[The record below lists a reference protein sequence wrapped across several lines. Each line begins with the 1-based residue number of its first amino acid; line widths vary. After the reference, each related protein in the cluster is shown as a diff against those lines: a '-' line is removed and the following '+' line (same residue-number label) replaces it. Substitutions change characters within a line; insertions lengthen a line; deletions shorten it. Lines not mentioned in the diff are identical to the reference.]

1 MGLNYVD
8 ISVAPPIFT
17 ETTIIP
23 GKQGIQGIQ
32 GISGVYVGENAPTEA
47 DGEYNVWIKTN
58 GEEMDF
64 RGNGIKGF
72 TYHYGISN
80 SQQQIPTDWKDTPPE
95 MKDNAYAWTKIDIEM
110 TNETVKNQ
118 TFYVVAKQGTPA
130 GFDDSKCTA
139 TIPADDT
146 WAENPTVT
154 VTPAGG
160 NTDKGFQ
167 FAFKH
172 LRGKSIKN
180 IRALYAVHNHP
191 KEAPEDSKFS
201 PELPDVVGQDNY
213 LWTKVEV
220 TVDGPNGGTV
230 YAFPFVSKTGDKGEK
245 GDTGAPA
252 GFGTISAEVGSN
264 VGSNANGSKPK
275 VEVTADGDNTAKK
288 LHFNFDY
295 LRGATFTPSV
305 SENGVLS
312 WDCDNTELEPNKP
325 APLDIVGKLK
335 TAFSGGCTFQVLNAA
350 PPEGTPDTMISLV
363 VNNNANV

>member
-64 RGNGIKGF
+64 RGNGITGF
-72 TYHYGISN
+72 EYSYSVSN
-80 SQQQIPTDWKDTPPE
+80 DEQIPDPNTWQSTPPSAN
-95 MKDNAYAWTKIDIEM
+95 DSVYAWTKIDIKTTDNLE
-110 TNETVKNQ
+110 NK

-130 GFDDSKCTA
+130 GFDDARCTA

-146 WAENPTVT
+146 WAENPTVR
-154 VTPAGG
+154 VTPVGG

-167 FAFKH
+167 FAFEH

-191 KEAPEDSKFS
+191 KEMPEDSKFS
-201 PELPDVVGQDNY
+201 TELPDVVGQDNY

-264 VGSNANGSKPK
+264 VDGKPK

-295 LRGATFTPSV
+295 LRGATFIPSV
-305 SENGVLS
+305 SKEGVLS
-312 WDCDNTELEPNKP
+312 WDCNNTELKPQKP
-325 APLDIVGKLK
+325 APLDMVGKIK

-363 VNNNANV
+363 VDNNANA

>member
-47 DGEYNVWIKTN
+47 DGEYNVWIHTN
-58 GEEMDF
+58 GQPMDF
-64 RGNGIKGF
+64 RGNGITDF
-72 TYHYGISN
+72 EYYYGIST
-80 SQQQIPTDWKDTPPE
+80 QQGVMPTNWQSTPPSNIV
-95 MKDNAYAWTKIDIEM
+95 DNAFVWTKINIKTTDDLG
-110 TNETVKNQ
+110 NQ

-130 GFDDSKCTA
+130 GFDNSKCTA
-139 TIPADDT
+139 TIPENDT
-146 WAENPTVT
+146 WAANPTVT
-154 VTPAGG
+154 VTPVGG
-160 NTDKGFQ
+160 DTDKGFQ
-167 FAFKH
+167 FAFEH
-172 LRGKSIKN
+172 LRGKGIKN
-180 IRALYAVHNHP
+180 VRALYAVHNHP
-191 KEAPEDSKFS
+191 KEAPADSKFS
-201 PELPDVVGQDNY
+201 TELPDVVGQDNY

-264 VGSNANGSKPK
+264 VNGTPT

-295 LRGATFTPSV
+295 LRGATFTPRI
-305 SENGVLS
+305 EGGVLK
-312 WDCDNTELEPNKP
+312 WNCDNTALAKP
-325 APLDIVGKLK
+325 ADFDVVGGVQAAMGGYTIRKSS
-335 TAFSGGCTFQVLNAA
+335 TAPAA
-350 PPEGTPDTMISLV
+350 GTSDNIITLVTEG
-363 VNNNANV
+363 

>member
-47 DGEYNVWIKTN
+47 DGEYNVWIQTN

-80 SQQQIPTDWKDTPPE
+80 SQQQIPTDWKDAPPE

-146 WAENPTVT
+146 WAENPSVT
-154 VTPAGG
+154 VTPVGDD
-160 NTDKGFQ
+160 NTKKGFQ

-180 IRALYAVHNHP
+180 IRALYAVHDNP
-191 KEAPEDSKFS
+191 TQAPDNFS
-201 PELPDVVGQDNY
+201 TSLPEVVGQDNY

-252 GFGTISAEVGSN
+252 GFAKPSINIDDKVGTPMATVDVSG
-264 VGSNANGSKPK
+264 P
-275 VEVTADGDNTAKK
+275 NTAKEFT
-288 LHFNFDY
+288 FNFKN
-295 LRGATFTPSV
+295 LRGATFIPSV
-305 SENGVLS
+305 SEEGVLS
-312 WDCDNTELEPNKP
+312 WKCDNTALEPQKP
-325 APLDIVGKLK
+325 APLDMVGKIK

-363 VNNNANV
+363 VNNNANA

>member
-8 ISVAPPIFT
+8 ISIAPPIFT

-64 RGNGIKGF
+64 RGNGITDF
-72 TYHYGISN
+72 EYSYSVSN
-80 SQQQIPTDWKDTPPE
+80 DEQIPDPNTWQSTPPSAN
-95 MKDNAYAWTKIDIEM
+95 DSVYAWTKIDIKTTDNLE
-110 TNETVKNQ
+110 NK

-130 GFDDSKCTA
+130 GFDNARCTA

-154 VTPAGG
+154 VTPVGG

-167 FAFKH
+167 FAFEH

-191 KEAPEDSKFS
+191 KDAPEDSKFS
-201 PELPDVVGQDNY
+201 TELPDVVGQDNY

-230 YAFPFVSKTGDKGEK
+230 YAFPFVFKTGDKGEK

-252 GFGTISAEVGSN
+252 GFAKPSISVDDKVGTPMATVDVSG
-264 VGSNANGSKPK
+264 P
-275 VEVTADGDNTAKK
+275 NTAKEFT
-288 LHFNFDY
+288 FNFKN

-305 SENGVLS
+305 DEAGVLRWS
-312 WDCDNTELEPNKP
+312 CDNTALESQKP
-325 APLDIVGKLK
+325 APLDMVGKIK

-363 VNNNANV
+363 VNNNANA

>member
-8 ISVAPPIFT
+8 ISIAPPIYT

-47 DGEYNVWIKTN
+47 DGEYNVWIQTN
-58 GEEMDF
+58 GQEMDF
-64 RGNGIKGF
+64 RGNGITGF
-72 TYHYGISN
+72 EYHYGIST
-80 SQQQIPTDWKDTPPE
+80 QQGVMPTNWQSTPPSNIV
-95 MKDNAYAWTKIDIEM
+95 DNAFVWTKIDIKTTDNLE
-110 TNETVKNQ
+110 NK

-130 GFDDSKCTA
+130 GFDNAKCTA
-139 TIPADDT
+139 TIPANDT
-146 WAENPTVT
+146 WAESPTVT
-154 VTPAGG
+154 VTPVGG
-160 NTDKGFQ
+160 DTDKGFQ
-167 FAFKH
+167 FAFEH

-180 IRALYAVHNHP
+180 VRALYAVHTSP
-191 KEAPEDSKFS
+191 TQAPADSKFS
-201 PELPDVVGQDNY
+201 TDLPAVVGQDKY

-245 GDTGAPA
+245 GDTGPAA
-252 GFGTISAEVGSN
+252 GFTAPTAAIDDN
-264 VGSNANGSKPK
+264 VGTPAVS
-275 VEVTADGDNTAKK
+275 VTASGPDTAKK
-288 LHFNFDY
+288 FVFAFKN

-305 SENGVLS
+305 SEAGVLS
-312 WDCDNTELEPNKP
+312 WSCDKALPKP
-325 APLDIVGKLK
+325 ADLDMVGKIK

-363 VNNNANV
+363 VDNNAST

>member
-47 DGEYNVWIKTN
+47 DGEYNVWIQTN
-58 GEEMDF
+58 GQPMDF
-64 RGNGIKGF
+64 RGNGITDF
-72 TYHYGISN
+72 EYYYGIST
-80 SQQQIPTDWKDTPPE
+80 QQGVMPTNWQSTPPSNIV
-95 MKDNAYAWTKIDIEM
+95 DNAFVWTKINIKTTDDLE
-110 TNETVKNQ
+110 NK

-139 TIPADDT
+139 TIPANDT
-146 WAENPTVT
+146 WAANPTVT
-154 VTPAGG
+154 VTPVGG
-160 NTDKGFQ
+160 DTDKGFQ

-172 LRGKSIKN
+172 LRGKGIKN
-180 IRALYAVHNHP
+180 VRALYAVHTSP
-191 KEAPEDSKFS
+191 TQAPADSEFS
-201 PELPDVVGQDNY
+201 TSLPEVVGQDKY
-213 LWTKVEV
+213 LWTKIEVEV
-220 TVDGPNGGTV
+220 DDGTV

-252 GFGTISAEVGSN
+252 GFGTVSAEVGLN
-264 VGSNANGSKPK
+264 VGSNVDGSKPT

-295 LRGATFTPSV
+295 LRGATFTPQI
-305 SENGVLS
+305 EGGVLRWS
-312 WDCDNTELEPNKP
+312 CDNTALATP
-325 APLDIVGKLK
+325 AEFDVVGGVQAAMGGYTIRKSS
-335 TAFSGGCTFQVLNAA
+335 TAPAA
-350 PPEGTPDTMISLV
+350 GTSDNIITLVTEG
-363 VNNNANV
+363 

>member
-1 MGLNYVD
+1 MGVNYVD
-8 ISVAPPIFT
+8 VSIAPPVYT

-64 RGNGIKGF
+64 RGNGITDF
-72 TYHYGISN
+72 EYFYGIST
-80 SQQQIPTDWKDTPPE
+80 QQGVMPTNWQSTPPSNIV
-95 MKDNAYAWTKIDIEM
+95 DNAFVWTKINIKTTDNLE
-110 TNETVKNQ
+110 NK

-130 GFDDSKCTA
+130 GFDNSKCTA
-139 TIPADDT
+139 TIPANDT
-146 WAENPTVT
+146 WAENPTVR
-154 VTPAGG
+154 VNPVGG
-160 NTDKGFQ
+160 DTDKGFQ
-167 FAFKH
+167 FAFEH
-172 LRGKSIKN
+172 LRGKGIKN
-180 IRALYAVHNHP
+180 IRALYAVHDNP
-191 KEAPEDSKFS
+191 TQAPDNFS
-201 PELPDVVGQDNY
+201 TDLPAVVGQDKY

-252 GFGTISAEVGSN
+252 GFGTITAEVGSN
-264 VGSNANGSKPK
+264 VGSNVGDSKPK

-295 LRGATFTPSV
+295 LRGATFTPRI
-305 SENGVLS
+305 EGGVLRWS
-312 WDCDNTELEPNKP
+312 CDNKALATPAEFDVVGGVQAAMGGYTIRKSSTAPAAGTSDNIITLVTE
-325 APLDIVGKLK
+325 G
-335 TAFSGGCTFQVLNAA
+335 
-350 PPEGTPDTMISLV
+350 
-363 VNNNANV
+363 

>member
-8 ISVAPPIFT
+8 ISIAPPIYT

-64 RGNGIKGF
+64 RGNGITDF
-72 TYHYGISN
+72 EYSYSVSN
-80 SQQQIPTDWKDTPPE
+80 DEQIPDPNTWQSTPPSAN
-95 MKDNAYAWTKIDIEM
+95 DSVYAWTKIDIKTTDNLE
-110 TNETVKNQ
+110 NK

-130 GFDDSKCTA
+130 GFDNARCTA

-154 VTPAGG
+154 VTPVGG

-167 FAFKH
+167 FAFEH

-191 KEAPEDSKFS
+191 KDAPEDSKFS
-201 PELPDVVGQDNY
+201 TELPDVVGQDNY

-252 GFGTISAEVGSN
+252 GFAKPSISVDDKVGTPMATVDVSG
-264 VGSNANGSKPK
+264 P
-275 VEVTADGDNTAKK
+275 NTAKEFT
-288 LHFNFDY
+288 FNFKN

-305 SENGVLS
+305 DEAGVLRWS
-312 WDCDNTELEPNKP
+312 CDNTALESQKP
-325 APLDIVGKLK
+325 APLDIVSKVQAAMGGYTIRKSS
-335 TAFSGGCTFQVLNAA
+335 TAPAA
-350 PPEGTPDTMISLV
+350 GTSDNIITLVTEG
-363 VNNNANV
+363 

>member
-64 RGNGIKGF
+64 RGNGITGF
-72 TYHYGISN
+72 EYSYSVSN
-80 SQQQIPTDWKDTPPE
+80 DEQIPDPNTWQSTPPSAN
-95 MKDNAYAWTKIDIEM
+95 DSVYAWTKIDIKTTDNLE
-110 TNETVKNQ
+110 NK
-118 TFYVVAKQGTPA
+118 TFYVMVKQGTPA

-139 TIPADDT
+139 TIPENDT
-146 WAENPTVT
+146 WAEKPTVT
-154 VTPAGG
+154 VTSDGG
-160 NTDKGFQ
+160 NTDKSFQ
-167 FAFKH
+167 FAFEH

-201 PELPDVVGQDNY
+201 TELPAVVGQDNY

-252 GFGTISAEVGSN
+252 GFAKPSISVDDKVGTPMATVDVSG
-264 VGSNANGSKPK
+264 P
-275 VEVTADGDNTAKK
+275 NTAKEFT
-288 LHFNFDY
+288 FNFKN
-295 LRGATFTPSV
+295 LRGATFIPSV
-305 SENGVLS
+305 SEEGVLS
-312 WDCDNTELEPNKP
+312 WYCDNTALESQKP
-325 APLDIVGKLK
+325 APLDMVGKIK

-363 VNNNANV
+363 VDNNANA

>member
-64 RGNGIKGF
+64 RGNGIKDF
-72 TYHYGISN
+72 QYSYSVSN
-80 SQQQIPTDWKDTPPE
+80 DEQIPDTWQATPPSAN
-95 MKDNAYAWTKIDIEM
+95 DSVYAWTKIDVKM
-110 TNETVKNQ
+110 TNNEVENQ

-146 WAENPTVT
+146 WAENPTVR
-154 VTPAGG
+154 VIPAGG

-167 FAFKH
+167 FAFEH

-191 KEAPEDSKFS
+191 KDAPEDSKFS
-201 PELPDVVGQDNY
+201 TELPDVVGQDNY

-252 GFGTISAEVGSN
+252 GFGTISAEVGSK
-264 VGSNANGSKPK
+264 VGSNANGSKPT

-295 LRGATFTPSV
+295 LRGATFTPRI
-305 SENGVLS
+305 EGGVLK
-312 WDCDNTELEPNKP
+312 WKCDNTKLELP
-325 APLDIVGKLK
+325 AEFDVVSGVQAAMGGYTIRKSS
-335 TAFSGGCTFQVLNAA
+335 TAPAA
-350 PPEGTPDTMISLV
+350 GTSDNIITLVTEG
-363 VNNNANV
+363 

>member
-17 ETTIIP
+17 ETTIIL

-64 RGNGIKGF
+64 RGNGIKDF
-72 TYHYGISN
+72 QYSYSVSN
-80 SQQQIPTDWKDTPPE
+80 DEQIPGPDTWQATPP
-95 MKDNAYAWTKIDIEM
+95 NANNSVYAWTKIDVKM
-110 TNETVKNQ
+110 TNNEVENQ

-130 GFDDSKCTA
+130 GFDDARCTA

-146 WAENPTVT
+146 WAENPTVE
-154 VTPAGG
+154 VTPVGG

-167 FAFKH
+167 FAFKN

-180 IRALYAVHNHP
+180 IRALYAVHTSP
-191 KEAPEDSKFS
+191 TQAPADSEFS
-201 PELPDVVGQDNY
+201 TNLPEVVGQDKY

-252 GFGTISAEVGSN
+252 GFGTVSAEVGSN
-264 VGSNANGSKPK
+264 VGSNVGDSKPK

-295 LRGATFTPSV
+295 LRGATFTPQI
-305 SENGVLS
+305 EGGVLK
-312 WDCDNTELEPNKP
+312 WNCDNTALAKP
-325 APLDIVGKLK
+325 AEFDVVGAVQAAMGGYTIRKSS
-335 TAFSGGCTFQVLNAA
+335 TAPA
-350 PPEGTPDTMISLV
+350 EGTSDNIITLV
-363 VNNNANV
+363 TEG

>member
-64 RGNGIKGF
+64 TGNGIKAF
-72 TYHYGISN
+72 TYRYGISN
-80 SQQQIPTDWKDTPPE
+80 SQQQIPTDWQDTPPE
-95 MKDNAYAWTKIDIEM
+95 MKDNTYGWTKIDIEM
-110 TNETVKNQ
+110 TNETVGNQ

-146 WAENPTVT
+146 WAEKPTVE
-154 VTPAGG
+154 VKPVGG

-167 FAFKH
+167 FAFKN

-180 IRALYAVHNHP
+180 IRALYAVHTSP

-220 TVDGPNGGTV
+220 TVDGPEGGTV

-252 GFGTISAEVGSN
+252 GFGTITAEVGLN
-264 VGSNANGSKPK
+264 VGSNADGSKPT

-295 LRGATFTPSV
+295 LRGATFTPRI
-305 SENGVLS
+305 EKGVLRWS
-312 WDCDNTELEPNKP
+312 CDNTALATP
-325 APLDIVGKLK
+325 AEFDVVGAVQAAMGGYTIQKSS
-335 TAFSGGCTFQVLNAA
+335 TAPA
-350 PPEGTPDTMISLV
+350 EGTSDNIITLV
-363 VNNNANV
+363 TEG

>member
-64 RGNGIKGF
+64 RGNGITDF
-72 TYHYGISN
+72 EYSYSVSN
-80 SQQQIPTDWKDTPPE
+80 DEQIPDPNTWQSTPPSAN
-95 MKDNAYAWTKIDIEM
+95 DSVYAWTKIDIKTTDNLE
-110 TNETVKNQ
+110 NK

-146 WAENPTVT
+146 WAENPTVE
-154 VTPAGG
+154 VNPVGG

-167 FAFKH
+167 FAFKN

-201 PELPDVVGQDNY
+201 TELPEVVGQGNY

-252 GFGTISAEVGSN
+252 GFAKPSISVDDKVGTPMATVD
-264 VGSNANGSKPK
+264 V
-275 VEVTADGDNTAKK
+275 DGPNTAKEFT
-288 LHFNFDY
+288 FNFKN
-295 LRGATFTPSV
+295 LRGATFIPSV
-305 SENGVLS
+305 DEAGVLRWS
-312 WDCDNTELEPNKP
+312 CDNTALESQKP
-325 APLDIVGKLK
+325 APLDMVGKIK

-363 VNNNANV
+363 VDNNANA

>member
-64 RGNGIKGF
+64 TGNGIKGF

-130 GFDDSKCTA
+130 GFDASKCTA

-146 WAENPTVT
+146 WAENPTVK
-154 VTPAGG
+154 VKPVGG
-160 NTDKGFQ
+160 NTNKGFQ
-167 FAFKH
+167 FAFEH
-172 LRGKSIKN
+172 LRGKGIKN
-180 IRALYAVHNHP
+180 VRALYAVHTSP

-201 PELPDVVGQDNY
+201 TSLPEVVGQDKY

-230 YAFPFVSKTGDKGEK
+230 YALPYVSTTGDQGEQ
-245 GDTGAPA
+245 GDTGTPA
-252 GFGTISAEVGSN
+252 GCAIPSLSVDDKVGSPMAT
-264 VGSNANGSKPK
+264 VDVSGP
-275 VEVTADGDNTAKK
+275 NTAKEFI
-288 LHFNFDY
+288 FNFKN
-295 LRGATFTPSV
+295 LRGATFTPRI
-305 SENGVLS
+305 EEGVLR
-312 WDCDNTELEPNKP
+312 WNCDNTALAKP
-325 APLDIVGKLK
+325 ADFDVVGAVQAAMGGYTIRKSS
-335 TAFSGGCTFQVLNAA
+335 TAPA
-350 PPEGTPDTMISLV
+350 EGTSDNIITLV
-363 VNNNANV
+363 TEG

>member
-64 RGNGIKGF
+64 TGNGIKAF
-72 TYHYGISN
+72 TYRYGISN
-80 SQQQIPTDWKDTPPE
+80 SQQQIPTDWQDTPPE
-95 MKDNAYAWTKIDIEM
+95 MKDNTYGWTKIDIEM
-110 TNETVKNQ
+110 TNETVGNQ

-146 WAENPTVT
+146 WAEKPTVE
-154 VTPAGG
+154 VKPVGG

-167 FAFKH
+167 FAFKN

-180 IRALYAVHNHP
+180 VRALYAIHTSP
-191 KEAPEDSKFS
+191 TQAPADSEFS
-201 PELPDVVGQDNY
+201 TELPEVVGQDNY

-220 TVDGPNGGTV
+220 TVDGPEGGTV

-252 GFGTISAEVGSN
+252 GFAKPSISVDDKVGTPMATVDVSG
-264 VGSNANGSKPK
+264 P
-275 VEVTADGDNTAKK
+275 NTAKEFI
-288 LHFNFDY
+288 FNFKN
-295 LRGATFTPSV
+295 LRGATFTPRI
-305 SENGVLS
+305 EEGVLR
-312 WDCDNTELEPNKP
+312 WKCDNTALATP
-325 APLDIVGKLK
+325 AEFDVVGAVQAAMGGYTIRKSS
-335 TAFSGGCTFQVLNAA
+335 TAPAA
-350 PPEGTPDTMISLV
+350 GTSDNIITLVTEG
-363 VNNNANV
+363 

>member
-72 TYHYGISN
+72 KYHYGISN

-139 TIPADDT
+139 TIPENDT
-146 WAENPTVT
+146 WAEKPTVE
-154 VTPAGG
+154 VNPVGG

-167 FAFKH
+167 FAFKN

-180 IRALYAVHNHP
+180 IRALYAVHDHP

-201 PELPDVVGQDNY
+201 TELPKVVGQDNY

-252 GFGTISAEVGSN
+252 GFAKPSISVDDKVGTPMATVDVAG
-264 VGSNANGSKPK
+264 P
-275 VEVTADGDNTAKK
+275 NTAKEFT
-288 LHFNFDY
+288 FNFKN
-295 LRGATFTPSV
+295 LRGATFIPSV
-305 SENGVLS
+305 DEEGVLRWS
-312 WDCDNTELEPNKP
+312 CDNTALESQKP
-325 APLDIVGKLK
+325 APLDMVGKIK

-363 VNNNANV
+363 VDNNANA

>member
-1 MGLNYVD
+1 MGLHYVD

-64 RGNGIKGF
+64 RGNGITDF
-72 TYHYGISN
+72 EYYYGIST
-80 SQQQIPTDWKDTPPE
+80 QQGVMPTNWQSTPPSNIV
-95 MKDNAYAWTKIDIEM
+95 DNAFVWTKINIKTTDDLE
-110 TNETVKNQ
+110 NK

-130 GFDDSKCTA
+130 GFDNSKCTA
-139 TIPADDT
+139 TIPANDT
-146 WAENPTVT
+146 WAANPTVT
-154 VTPAGG
+154 VTPVGG
-160 NTDKGFQ
+160 DTDKGFQ
-167 FAFKH
+167 FAFEH
-172 LRGKSIKN
+172 LRGKGIKN
-180 IRALYAVHNHP
+180 VRALYAVHTSP
-191 KEAPEDSKFS
+191 TQAPADSEFS
-201 PELPDVVGQDNY
+201 TSLPEVVGQDKY

-220 TVDGPNGGTV
+220 EVDDGTV

-264 VGSNANGSKPK
+264 VGSNANGSKPT

-295 LRGATFTPSV
+295 LRGATFTPRI
-305 SENGVLS
+305 ERGVLK
-312 WDCDNTELEPNKP
+312 WNCDNTKLELP
-325 APLDIVGKLK
+325 AEFDVVGGVQAAMGGYTIRKSS
-335 TAFSGGCTFQVLNAA
+335 TAPAA
-350 PPEGTPDTMISLV
+350 GTSDNIITLVTEG
-363 VNNNANV
+363 

>member
-139 TIPADDT
+139 TIPANDT

-154 VTPAGG
+154 VTSDGG
-160 NTDKGFQ
+160 NTDKSFQ
-167 FAFKH
+167 FAFEH

-191 KEAPEDSKFS
+191 KEAPADNKFS
-201 PELPDVVGQDNY
+201 TELPDVVGQDNY

-264 VGSNANGSKPK
+264 VGSNDNDSKPK

-295 LRGATFTPSV
+295 LRGATFTPQI
-305 SENGVLS
+305 EGGVLK
-312 WDCDNTELEPNKP
+312 WNCDNTALAKP
-325 APLDIVGKLK
+325 AEFDVVGAVQAAMGGYTIRKSS
-335 TAFSGGCTFQVLNAA
+335 TAPAA
-350 PPEGTPDTMISLV
+350 GTSDNIITLVTEG
-363 VNNNANV
+363 

>member
-47 DGEYNVWIKTN
+47 DGEYNVWIQTN
-58 GEEMDF
+58 GQPMDF
-64 RGNGIKGF
+64 RGNGITDF
-72 TYHYGISN
+72 EYYYGIST
-80 SQQQIPTDWKDTPPE
+80 QQGVMPTNWQSTPPSNIV
-95 MKDNAYAWTKIDIEM
+95 DNAFVWTKINIKTTDDLE
-110 TNETVKNQ
+110 NK

-139 TIPADDT
+139 TIPENDT
-146 WAENPTVT
+146 WAENPTVR
-154 VTPAGG
+154 VAPVGG
-160 NTDKGFQ
+160 DTDKGFQ
-167 FAFKH
+167 FAFEH
-172 LRGKSIKN
+172 LRGKGIKN
-180 IRALYAVHNHP
+180 VRALYAVHTSP
-191 KEAPEDSKFS
+191 KEAPDKFS
-201 PELPDVVGQDNY
+201 AELPEVVGQDKY

-252 GFGTISAEVGSN
+252 GFGTITAEVGSN
-264 VGSNANGSKPK
+264 VGSNDDGSKPR

-295 LRGATFTPSV
+295 LRGATFTPQI
-305 SENGVLS
+305 EGGVLK
-312 WDCDNTELEPNKP
+312 WNCDNTALAKP
-325 APLDIVGKLK
+325 AEFDVVGAVQAAMGGYTIRKSS
-335 TAFSGGCTFQVLNAA
+335 TAPAA
-350 PPEGTPDTMISLV
+350 GTSDNIITLVTEG
-363 VNNNANV
+363 

>member
-47 DGEYNVWIKTN
+47 DGEYNVWIQTN
-58 GEEMDF
+58 GQPMDF

-146 WAENPTVT
+146 WAENPTVE
-154 VTPAGG
+154 VKPVGG
-160 NTDKGFQ
+160 NTNKGFQ
-167 FAFKH
+167 FAFKN

-180 IRALYAVHNHP
+180 IRALYAVHDHP

-201 PELPDVVGQDNY
+201 TSLPEVVGQDNY

-252 GFGTISAEVGSN
+252 GFAKPSISVDDKVGTPMATVDVSG
-264 VGSNANGSKPK
+264 P
-275 VEVTADGDNTAKK
+275 NTAKEFI
-288 LHFNFDY
+288 FNFKN
-295 LRGATFTPSV
+295 LRGATFTPRI
-305 SENGVLS
+305 EEGVLR
-312 WDCDNTELEPNKP
+312 WKCDNTKLELP
-325 APLDIVGKLK
+325 AEFDVVGEVQAAMGGYTIRKSS
-335 TAFSGGCTFQVLNAA
+335 TAPAA
-350 PPEGTPDTMISLV
+350 GTSDNIITLVTEG
-363 VNNNANV
+363 

>member
-1 MGLNYVD
+1 MGVNYVD

-64 RGNGIKGF
+64 TGNGIKNF
-72 TYHYGISN
+72 QYSYSVSN
-80 SQQQIPTDWKDTPPE
+80 DEQIPDTWQATPP
-95 MKDNAYAWTKIDIEM
+95 NANDSVYAWTKIDVKM
-110 TNETVKNQ
+110 TNNEVENK

-130 GFDDSKCTA
+130 GFDDNKCTA
-139 TIPADDT
+139 TIPENDT

-154 VTPAGG
+154 VTPVGG

-167 FAFKH
+167 FAFEH

-201 PELPDVVGQDNY
+201 TELPDVVGQDNY

-220 TVDGPNGGTV
+220 TVDGPEGGTV

-252 GFGTISAEVGSN
+252 GFGTITADIGSH
-264 VGSNANGSKPK
+264 VGSNADDSKPT

-295 LRGATFTPSV
+295 LRGATFTPRI
-305 SENGVLS
+305 EEGVLRWS
-312 WDCDNTELEPNKP
+312 CDNTALATP
-325 APLDIVGKLK
+325 AEFDVVGAVQAAMGGYTIRKSS
-335 TAFSGGCTFQVLNAA
+335 TAPAA
-350 PPEGTPDTMISLV
+350 GTSDNIITLVTEG
-363 VNNNANV
+363 

>member
-47 DGEYNVWIKTN
+47 DGEYNVWIQTN
-58 GEEMDF
+58 GQPMDF
-64 RGNGIKGF
+64 RGNGITGF
-72 TYHYGISN
+72 EYSYSVSN
-80 SQQQIPTDWKDTPPE
+80 DEQIPDPNTWQSTPPSAN
-95 MKDNAYAWTKIDIEM
+95 DSVYAWTKIDIKTTDNLE
-110 TNETVKNQ
+110 NK

-130 GFDDSKCTA
+130 GFDDARCTA
-139 TIPADDT
+139 TIPANDT

-154 VTPAGG
+154 VTPVGG

-167 FAFKH
+167 FAFKN
-172 LRGKSIKN
+172 LRGKGIKN
-180 IRALYAVHNHP
+180 VRALYAVHDLP

-201 PELPDVVGQDNY
+201 TELPEVVGQDKY

-220 TVDGPNGGTV
+220 TVDGPEGGTV

-252 GFGTISAEVGSN
+252 GFAKPSISVDDKVGTPMATVDVSG
-264 VGSNANGSKPK
+264 P
-275 VEVTADGDNTAKK
+275 NTAKK
-288 LHFNFDY
+288 FTFNFKN
-295 LRGATFTPSV
+295 LRGATFTPQI
-305 SENGVLS
+305 EGGVLK
-312 WDCDNTELEPNKP
+312 WKCDNTKLELP
-325 APLDIVGKLK
+325 AEFDVVGGVQAAMGGYTIRKSS
-335 TAFSGGCTFQVLNAA
+335 TAPAA
-350 PPEGTPDTMISLV
+350 GTSDNIITLVTEG
-363 VNNNANV
+363 